1 MNQCNKCPQ
10 DLDFC
15 PVSCHTIGVKQREH
29 PVTYQ
34 LEINFGQGWEA
45 TCYRP
50 MDRMDADQLAGR
62 LGRLYTEYSY
72 RVVKV

>member
-1 MNQCNKCPQ
+1 M
-10 DLDFC
+10 
-15 PVSCHTIGVKQREH
+15 
-29 PVTYQ
+29 TYQ

-50 MDRMDADQLAGR
+50 MDRMDADRLAAR